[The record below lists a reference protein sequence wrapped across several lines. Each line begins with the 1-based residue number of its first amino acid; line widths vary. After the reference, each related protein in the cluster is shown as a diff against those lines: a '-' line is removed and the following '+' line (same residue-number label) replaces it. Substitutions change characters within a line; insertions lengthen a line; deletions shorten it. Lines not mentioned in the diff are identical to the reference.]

1 MYNVYLKSP
10 QQNPRVCFFVL
21 LLSMKSRWAIVKEYF
36 RRFEGRHVSCPN
48 EMGIWKQR
56 QAGPSLL
63 FCTRRS
69 GICALLPMA
78 EVVELQHFFA
88 EVSCLCYASDIAS
101 TVSGWFFLKLITLL
115 LLKTGFGRGA
125 GLETSSDLKAEGAF
139 KRAKKLL
146 ESRSWTVLGA

>member
-1 MYNVYLKSP
+1 MHTSSLLSKIP
-10 QQNPRVCFFVL
+10 GFGFFVL

-36 RRFEGRHVSCPN
+36 RRFEGRHVSCHN

-56 QAGPSLL
+56 HAGPSLL

-78 EVVELQHFFA
+78 EVVELQHFLQR
-88 EVSCLCYASDIAS
+88 CPASVMPLIQLLQFRGS
-101 TVSGWFFLKLITLL
+101 FFLKLITLL